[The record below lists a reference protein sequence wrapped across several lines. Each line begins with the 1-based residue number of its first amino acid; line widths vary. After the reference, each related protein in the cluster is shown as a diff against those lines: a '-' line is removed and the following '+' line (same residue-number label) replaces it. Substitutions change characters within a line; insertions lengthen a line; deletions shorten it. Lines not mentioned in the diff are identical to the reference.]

1 MKREGKEKERERERE
16 RERGGGEEGRE
27 GEETIGVQYFSARCV
42 AARL

>member
-1 MKREGKEKERERERE
+1 MKREGKEKERE